1 MKRLV
6 LALSCSLI
14 SAATSAVPIV
24 AVDGNLYEIGTV
36 TGLLSDHRS
45 TIESQVWFGNS
56 ALARTLANEV
66 GTLFGTPN
74 HQLYGPMFGYYVYDG
89 VGADYTRGWVYTP
102 GRYNVG
108 DGKKAQDNN
117 AAAGNNYTYAIG
129 THVGVAAIPEPSS
142 FLLLALGIL
151 ILIGRS
157 GLHGRNNKITGSYW
171 PAAAFG
177 DRRPKAAIQLSR

>member
-14 SAATSAVPIV
+14 SAAASAVPV
-24 AVDGNLYEIGTV
+24 VTVNGNLYEIGTV

-66 GTLFGTPN
+66 GTVFGTPN

-89 VGADYTRGWVYTP
+89 IGADYTTGWVYTP
-102 GRYNVG
+102 DRYNLAE
-108 DGKKAQDNN
+108 DNRAQVNN
-117 AAAGNNYTYAIG
+117 ATAGNYYTYATG
-129 THVGVAAIPEPSS
+129 KYVGVAAIPEPSS
-142 FLLLALGIL
+142 FLLFAFGLLM
-151 ILIGRS
+151 LIGRKE
-157 GLHGRNNKITGSYW
+157 LHGRFRSGILKRSDI
-171 PAAAFG
+171 
-177 DRRPKAAIQLSR
+177 